1 MSYERL
7 FMERVLRSL
16 EKTVI
21 EVELLSS
28 EAKLPEYKTSEA
40 AGADISSI
48 DTYSIN
54 PGQCVII
61 KTGLKLNIPKG
72 YEVQIRLR
80 SGIAAKTGL
89 ILANGVGTIDSD
101 YLGEVGVIVR
111 NVGNTSELIK
121 KGDRIAQ
128 MVLKPAPQADI
139 KLVDSI
145 NKVTDRGTGGYGST
159 GVK

>member
-1 MSYERL
+1 MDNVEKP
-7 FMERVLRSL
+7 VL
-16 EKTVI
+16 

-28 EAKLPEYKTSEA
+28 DAKLPEYKTSEA
-40 AGADISSI
+40 AGADISSVE
-48 DTYSIN
+48 DYSIS
-54 PGQCVII
+54 PGQCII
-61 KTGLKLNIPKG
+61 VKTGLKFNIPEG
-72 YEVQIRLR
+72 YEVQVRLR
-80 SGIAAKTGL
+80 SGIAVKTGL

-111 NVGNTSELIK
+111 NVGIASETIN

-128 MVLKPAPQADI
+128 IVLKPAPQAEI

-159 GVK
+159 GSN